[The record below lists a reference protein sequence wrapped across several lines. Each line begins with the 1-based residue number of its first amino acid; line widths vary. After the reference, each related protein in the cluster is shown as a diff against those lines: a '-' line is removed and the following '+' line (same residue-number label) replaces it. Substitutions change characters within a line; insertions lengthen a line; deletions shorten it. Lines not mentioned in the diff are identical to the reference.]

1 VPFSCPRNNPSAGC
15 DSFRSKELRM
25 GAWGTSILSDD
36 TTRDIYDSYLD
47 LFNRGNRRSDQ
58 TRILA
63 SPSPRWMFGE
73 NSMMFAIVSRGKNS
87 GRRLLP
93 HRYKDNRYHVSLGDE
108 GPYIPISDDRNI
120 PCYLANG
127 YFLRMSNRAESRKP
141 SLIRPES
148 IRGWK

>member
-1 VPFSCPRNNPSAGC
+1 MF
-15 DSFRSKELRM
+15 L
-25 GAWGTSILSDD
+25 
-36 TTRDIYDSYLD
+36 
-47 LFNRGNRRSDQ
+47 RRSDQ

-108 GPYIPISDDRNI
+108 GPYIPFRMTGISRATLRTVI
-120 PCYLANG
+120 PCG
-127 YFLRMSNRAESRKP
+127 
-141 SLIRPES
+141 
-148 IRGWK
+148 